1 MMKRKLSDGFFVDG
15 RPLPDPD
22 VDVNVTENDLDGED
36 SGRDEAGFMHR
47 QVLRFGVKT
56 WEFVYA
62 VLDAEDYL
70 YIQSLLQGKAE
81 FKFTYKTSDGSSA
94 TTRAYSSKRSIT
106 LRNYATG
113 EYKNLKFNI
122 IEC

>member
-1 MMKRKLSDGFFVDG
+1 VKRDLCYEYLIDGN
-15 RPLPDPD
+15 PLLIPDIN
-22 VDVNVTENDLDGED
+22 VNITENDLDSSD
-36 SGRDEAGFMHR
+36 SGRDEAGYMHR
-47 QVLRFGVKT
+47 IIIRSSIKT
-56 WEFVYA
+56 FEFVYA
-62 VLDAEDYL
+62 VLDVEDYA
-70 YIQSLLQGKAE
+70 YIQSLFYGKPDFE
-81 FKFTYKTSDGSSA
+81 FSYKNPDGSMV

>member
-1 MMKRKLSDGFFVDG
+1 MKREFCYEYLIDGK
-15 RPLPDPD
+15 PLLTPDM
-22 VDVNVTENDLDGED
+22 NVSITENDLDSEV
-36 SGRDEAGFMHR
+36 SGRDESGYMHR
-47 QVLRFGVKT
+47 FIIRSGVKT
-56 WEFVYA
+56 FEFVYS

-70 YIQSLLQGKAE
+70 YIQSLFKGKAQ
-81 FKFTYKTSDGSSA
+81 FLFTYRESDGA
-94 TTRAYSSKRSIT
+94 VYTTPAYSSKRSIT

>member
-1 MMKRKLSDGFFVDG
+1 MKREYCHEYLVDDS
-15 RPLPDPD
+15 PLLAPDMN
-22 VDVNVTENDLDGED
+22 VNITENDLDSEA
-36 SGRDEAGFMHR
+36 SGRDEMGNMHR
-47 QVLRFGVKT
+47 IILRSGVKT
-56 WEFVYA
+56 WEFVYT

-70 YIQSLLQGKAE
+70 YLQSLFKGKAE
-81 FKFTYKTSDGSSA
+81 FNFTYRNPDGSVSV
-94 TTRAYSSKRSIT
+94 TKAYSSKRSIT

>member
-1 MMKRKLSDGFFVDG
+1 MKRNFCYEYLVDG
-15 RPLPDPD
+15 NPLLAPDMN
-22 VDVNVTENDLDGED
+22 VNITENDLDCES
-36 SGRDEAGFMHR
+36 SGRDQAGFMHR
-47 QVLRFGVKT
+47 FIIRSGIKT
-56 WEFVYA
+56 FEFVYA
-62 VLDAEDYL
+62 VLDAEDYT
-70 YIQSLLQGKAE
+70 YIQSLFNGKADFE
-81 FKFTYKTSDGSSA
+81 FTYRNSDGSVT